1 MRSKAG
7 IQGNIGISDVF
18 AVRIKLPSD
27 IGKTVFVVY
36 LWRSRLKSKTDG
48 QCTST
53 ERRSGLCSST
63 LFSSSARM
71 PRRPGDEPGDAP
83 RQQIT
88 LTAEELVEGR
98 APGASSLR
106 SVSHIGSTWRVR
118 HVTLQGG
125 FVIFMFQHAERPEV
139 FMTTRLMRM
148 EMY

>member
-1 MRSKAG
+1 MS
-7 IQGNIGISDVF
+7 
-18 AVRIKLPSD
+18 
-27 IGKTVFVVY
+27 
-36 LWRSRLKSKTDG
+36 SR
-48 QCTST
+48 
-53 ERRSGLCSST
+53 RRV
-63 LFSSSARM
+63 
-71 PRRPGDEPGDAP
+71 EPGDAP

-106 SVSHIGSTWRVR
+106 SVSHIGSTWLIR

-148 EMY
+148 EMH